1 MLFDVT
7 MGWLFGKKKVPQ
19 VPFPEPSMP
28 DEGELNFPSS
38 FGVPKVIQP
47 KNFKA
52 AAGLDDFLPPPLPPQ
67 ATGVQKQSS
76 LSIPKSSPVPFS
88 RPSFPLRK
96 EAQPVHVK
104 IEEYKK
110 LLGEI
115 DSLTSNLHALHAANS
130 KLQHS
135 EYNEDETFA
144 RLRKNVR
151 TIHDHLL
158 DVDKILFSRG
168 Q

>member
-1 MLFDVT
+1 
-7 MGWLFGKKKVPQ
+7 MGWLFGKKKIPQ

-38 FGVPKVIQP
+38 FGVPKVIKP
-47 KNFKA
+47 RNFKE
-52 AAGLDDFLPPPLPPQ
+52 AAGLDDFLPPPLPP
-67 ATGVQKQSS
+67 
-76 LSIPKSSPVPFS
+76 KSSAVPKPSITVPRPPAAPFS

-110 LLGEI
+110 LLGEL
-115 DSLTSNLHALHAANS
+115 DSLTGNLQALHAANS

-144 RLRKNVR
+144 KLRKSVR

-158 DVDKILFSRG
+158 DVDKVLFSRG
-168 Q
+168 E